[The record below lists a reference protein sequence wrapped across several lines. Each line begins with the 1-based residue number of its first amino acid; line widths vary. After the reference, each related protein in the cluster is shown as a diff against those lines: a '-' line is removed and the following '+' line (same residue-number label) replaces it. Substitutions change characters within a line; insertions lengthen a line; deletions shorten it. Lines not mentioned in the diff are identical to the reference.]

1 MGFVLNDWF
10 LCCIQVFPFM
20 HVSVAFATSWI
31 LRMICPYSI
40 SFCLHYIRRP
50 LSSHKEV
57 YLTQHPSWTKT
68 NMLHNVLALVSLF
81 VVWYMHCSVA
91 YGYNFKY
98 LIYLFHVNKLV
109 SQLQLLSNL
118 MLFPSHIENAAWVM
132 VATLTP
138 FTCRKPRWSVQLA
151 RVDIKHV
158 IIQYTHQVYVDSI
171 VLFLIIYEARMNIF
185 RGLLYRTHNG

>member
-31 LRMICPYSI
+31 LRVICPYSI

-57 YLTQHPSWTKT
+57 YLTQHPSWMKT

-138 FTCRKPRWSVQLA
+138 FTCRKPRVVGSVGMCRYQTRDYTIYTSSLCRLHCPFSHNIWSP
-151 RVDIKHV
+151 
-158 IIQYTHQVYVDSI
+158 
-171 VLFLIIYEARMNIF
+171 YEY
-185 RGLLYRTHNG
+185 L